1 MKKIISILVI
11 ALMLF
16 SFAGCGSKDSGT
28 SDNGEE
34 NIVVVYTSS
43 NQAILD
49 LLEPAFEEATGIDVQ
64 FVSFSSAEGFAK
76 VQAERED
83 PQADVMQCGG
93 WAEVHSDEELFE
105 PYKNAHYDEYNPVMQ
120 DPSYLSSCISGNTS
134 VLIYNT
140 DLVPFEITGYEDLL
154 RPELKG
160 HIAMGNALKS
170 NSSYYH
176 LENMLLAMGSDPE
189 HQGVDTEQGWDFV
202 EKFLENLDGKIID
215 SSSAVYKGVAS
226 GEYWVGLT
234 YDVGALTIINDG
246 ATNVKA
252 VSMKEGVVTKT
263 GGPAIIKGC
272 DHPENAKAYVDFLAS
287 KEWQEIS
294 VTVPGQMT
302 LRDDITIPDYNDIGL
317 ANAKILDCNSDW
329 TSKHKAE
336 IVEKY
341 QKLLEDMNFG
351 N

>member
-1 MKKIISILVI
+1 MKKAFTTIL
-11 ALMLF
+11 ALMMVF
-16 SFAGCGSKDSGT
+16 SLAACGKDD
-28 SDNGEE
+28 SDE

-43 NQAILD
+43 NQEILD

-64 FVSFSSAEGFAK
+64 FVSFASAEGFAK
-76 VQAERED
+76 AQAERED
-83 PQADVMQCGG
+83 PQADVMSCGG
-93 WAEVHSDEELFE
+93 WAEIHSDEDLFY
-105 PYKNAHYDEYNPVMQ
+105 PYKNAHYDEYDAAVV
-120 DPSYLSSCISGNTS
+120 DPSYLSHCNNGNTS

-140 DLVPFEITGYEDLL
+140 ELCPIEITGYEDLL
-154 RPELKG
+154 DPQLKG
-160 HIAMGNALKS
+160 HIAMGNAIKS

-189 HQGVDTEQGWDFV
+189 NQGVDTEQGWQFV

-246 ATNVKA
+246 ATNVK
-252 VSMKEGVVTKT
+252 VVCMKEGVVTKT
-263 GGPAIIKGC
+263 GGPGILKNC
-272 DHPENAKAYVDFLAS
+272 KHLENAKAYVDFVTS
-287 KEWQEIS
+287 KEWQEIA

-302 LRDDITIPDYNDIGL
+302 LRTDVEVPEFNDIGL
-317 ANAKILDCNSDW
+317 ADAKILDCNSDW
-329 TSKHKAE
+329 TAANKEA
-336 IVEKY
+336 IVAKY
-341 QKLLEDMNFG
+341 QALLESMNFG

>member
-1 MKKIISILVI
+1 MKK
-11 ALMLF
+11 LF
-16 SFAGCGSKDSGT
+16 TVLLAAFVLIGLTSCGNKNGGKD
-28 SDNGEE
+28 E
-34 NIVVVYTSS
+34 NIVVVYTGA
-43 NQAILD
+43 NQAVLD

-64 FVSFSSAEGFAK
+64 FVSFASAEGFAK
-76 VQAERED
+76 AQAERDD
-83 PQADVMQCGG
+83 PQADVMNCGG
-93 WAEVHSDEELFE
+93 WAEIHSDEDLFI
-105 PYKNAHYDEYNPVMQ
+105 PYKNAHFDEYDPAVT
-120 DPSYLSSCISGNTS
+120 DPSYLSQCNNGNTS

-140 DLVPFEITGYEDLL
+140 ELCPIEITGYEDLL
-154 RPELKG
+154 NPALKG
-160 HIAMGNALKS
+160 HIAMGNAIKS

-176 LENMLLAMGSDPE
+176 LENMLLAIGSDPE
-189 HQGVDTEQGWDFV
+189 NQGVDTEQGWEFV

-252 VSMKEGVVTKT
+252 VCMKEGVVTKT
-263 GGPAIIKGC
+263 GGPGILKNC
-272 DHPENAKAYVDFLAS
+272 KHLDNAKAFVDYVTS

-302 LRDDITIPDYNDIGL
+302 LRTDIEVPEYNDIGL

-329 TSKHKAE
+329 TAKHKEE
-336 IVEKY
+336 IVAKY
-341 QKLLEDMNFG
+341 QALLEKLNFG
-351 N
+351 SN